1 MASKQSSVLTTHI
14 GEELEKEVDQLIS
27 EFVSFDS
34 YYDFTSLSSSNTKY
48 TEIGDPPDMLYE
60 RGSSDSEHSVPAV
73 QMLSLSSPPTTVS
86 FPEMKAKLTPGT
98 SRAPDQSSIAS
109 SDWEILKLEL
119 QQLVKD
125 HGRVAEHRFA
135 TRQKRAK
142 LRQKRTTSTDLG
154 INLMRELNVHFAS
167 GDHVSSPLL
176 ALFEQYKSSWDEYLV
191 MEREYNDDEDGLDDR
206 EFQLEGTQEKIKT
219 AVEQYGTDRGAITKL
234 SHKDEQVDFGPNI
247 TYEGG
252 VYHPLM
258 VEYLSRRG
266 TLELVNEKLW
276 ELRLEHKE
284 AFNDYQMGRGL
295 TAEPNE
301 YVIDLLTNFRRYED
315 EILREKEAL
324 ERETEQLKAQ
334 CDQLGLSEEPSPITP
349 ADDYAADSLSD
360 QLQSLPAHKHLLW
373 EKDTPQFFESALAQE
388 PLDTG
393 EFINKWIF
401 HQLCQSS
408 IEVLHLKESFISEN
422 MKIDSEEELLD
433 LALRYWKVDAANKP
447 VRRPMSEIYYD
458 TFNANMMPTNV
469 KANNIQ
475 LGAPQVPSPS
485 PIRGS
490 GAESTHE
497 SQKKAPKIDDTPTNK
512 HFNTRPGLYS
522 SKTECD
528 THFSNKPQLNFGRG
542 QASSAIFHY
551 DLPLPYRTEQGSGSG

>member
-27 EFVSFDS
+27 EFVPSFDS
-34 YYDFTSLSSSNTKY
+34 YYDFTSLSSLNTKD
-48 TEIGDPPDMLYE
+48 TDVGDLPDMLYE
-60 RGSSDSEHSVPAV
+60 RGSSGSEHCVPEI
-73 QMLSLSSPPTTVS
+73 QMLSLSSPPATVS

-98 SRAPDQSSIAS
+98 SQAPDQSSIAS

-119 QQLVKD
+119 QQLVRD
-125 HGRVAEHRFA
+125 HGKVAKHRFS

-142 LRQKRTTSTDLG
+142 LRQKRTASTDLG
-154 INLMRELNVHFAS
+154 ISLMRELNAHFVRE
-167 GDHVSSPLL
+167 GVSSPLL
-176 ALFEQYKSSWDEYLV
+176 ALFEQYKSSWDEYLA

-206 EFQLEGTQEKIKT
+206 EFHLEETQEKIKI
-219 AVEQYGTDRGAITKL
+219 AVEQYGTDRGAIAKL

-266 TLELVNEKLW
+266 TLDLVNERLW

-295 TAEPNE
+295 TAEPKE
-301 YVIDLLTNFRRYED
+301 YFIDLLTNFRRYED

-349 ADDYAADSLSD
+349 EDDYAAITLSN

-408 IEVLHLKESFISEN
+408 IQVLHLKESFISEN
-422 MKIDSEEELLD
+422 MKVDSEEELLD

-458 TFNANMMPTNV
+458 TFNANMMPIDV

-475 LGAPQVPSPS
+475 LEVPKVPDPS
-485 PIRGS
+485 PIRS
-490 GAESTHE
+490 FVAESIHE

-512 HFNTRPGLYS
+512 HLNTRPGLYS

-528 THFSNKPQLNFGRG
+528 THFGNKPQLNFGRG

-551 DLPLPYRTEQGSGSG
+551 DLPPQYRTEQGSGSG